1 MPWRDATALG
11 VLMNTRGLTEL
22 VILGIGLQLGAI
34 PQDLYGLLVVMA
46 LVTTAA
52 TTPLLA
58 LILPST
64 RSARGVEVGVGPTD
78 GVSGGSQVSAARP
91 WASVRRR

>member
-1 MPWRDATALG
+1 MTWRDSTALG

-34 PQDLYGLLVVMA
+34 PHDLYGLLVVMA

-64 RSARGVEVGVGPTD
+64 RYSRGPLVVSDAAASAR
-78 GVSGGSQVSAARP
+78 SL
-91 WASVRRR
+91 